1 MEILKRHFLVRGTSL
16 RAELTRHAGG
26 TFLLKVLGLFFQL
39 VSGVVLARILGAEGY
54 GIYAYPMAIVGLL
67 SIPTVMGL
75 PNLIVRS
82 VAQYHANGQFALMKG
97 LLRRAHQFVFS
108 LSLLFAALALLFF
121 FTFDHSKLSSSGSA
135 AFLWALL
142 LLPITALKQVR
153 IAALRGLRKVLL
165 GQIPEVV
172 VRPILFLSFLGVTFA
187 FSKKSFSPQYVMLL
201 QIFANLGSFG
211 YGTWLYMHA
220 LPTEMKTCF
229 AKNDT
234 KTWVKEALP
243 FMFLG
248 LAQLINQQTD
258 ILMLGIMRPMADVGV
273 YKAVV
278 QGSTLVTF
286 VLASVNMAQGPQI
299 ARLWTLGDME
309 RLQRMITISTRIIAV
324 ATLLIASILCLWGK
338 FFLSLLFGAEFAV
351 GITALRIL
359 CMGQIVNGFAGSV
372 GSILNMTGFAHK
384 SLQAVLVSAVLNIFL
399 NILLVPPYG
408 IQGAAVATAVSLS
421 AWNIF
426 LVYWV
431 KKYTKLHST
440 VFGALRFL

>member
-1 MEILKRHFLVRGTSL
+1 MRGTSL

-135 AFLWALL
+135 TFLWALF
-142 LLPITALKQVR
+142 LLPLTALKQVR
-153 IAALRGLRKVLL
+153 MAALRGLRKVLL

-172 VRPILFLSFLGVTFA
+172 VRPILFLSLIGLVFTFSRKMLSPESIMALQVFATLGAFL
-187 FSKKSFSPQYVMLL
+187 
-201 QIFANLGSFG
+201 
-211 YGTWLYMHA
+211 YGTWLYLHA
-220 LPTEMKTCF
+220 LPGETKTC
-229 AKNDT
+229 AAEHDT
-234 KTWVKEALP
+234 KIWFKEALP

-299 ARLWTLGDME
+299 ARLWALGDME

-359 CMGQIVNGFAGSV
+359 CMGQIVNGLAGSV
-372 GSILNMTGFAHK
+372 GGILNMTGFAHK
-384 SLQAVLVSAVLNIFL
+384 SLQAILISATLNVIL
-399 NILLVPPYG
+399 NVLLVPSFG
-408 IQGAAVATAVSLS
+408 IEGAAVATAVSLS
-421 AWNIF
+421 TWNVI

-431 KKYTKLHST
+431 KKYTGIISFCK
-440 VFGALRFL
+440 F